1 MNQFKRK
8 FYIIAV
14 VLTLLAGISVGGYLV
29 LKSKS
34 SRANFLE
41 QLITQNLSAE
51 SMTNDPDHDGL
62 DDWEEK
68 IHKTDPRNPD
78 TDGDGYSDGEEVASG
93 YDPLKKAP
101 DDKLASADKS
111 DSKKM
116 ERPDPG
122 NLSQMLTYLIGKQ
135 MSNDSFG
142 LPNIQ
147 DLALLEKTVEEAA
160 DENVAKALRKSSA
173 NFLSEFIPSYQK
185 EGFEFQ
191 TTKENNLDA
200 IRNYAGRLRD
210 NMSGISPCEKCGI
223 TSEDDADIIQKFI
236 ETKNSKD
243 INCMADLYLE
253 SYEAILNEPVPLD
266 WVDIHK
272 RTLVVFWSMHK
283 IYYYLP
289 EYEKDPLKGIL
300 ILKKFEET
308 AKNLR
313 SLIEEIVVDLES
325 RQK

>member
-200 IRNYAGRLRD
+200 IRNYAGRLQDRTKD
-210 NMSGISPCEKCGI
+210 IVKCPIVSIG
-223 TSEDDADIIQKFI
+223 DDADIIQKFI
-236 ETKNSKD
+236 ETN
-243 INCMADLYLE
+243 NFEGADCLAE
-253 SYEAILNEPVPLD
+253 SYLQSYQAILNEPIPLD

-272 RTLVVFWSMHK
+272 KTLSVFWSMSKVYQH
-283 IYYYLP
+283 IP
-289 EYEKDPLKGIL
+289 EHEKDPLKGIL